1 MFVVSY
7 SPLHLLEL
15 VASRCRLSY
24 HAYLREVGGD
34 GSVLGGVEPKTVVVH
49 EGVVP
54 ARFFFL
60 VCYVVWFI
68 VSI

>member
-15 VASRCRLSY
+15 VASHCRLSY
-24 HAYLREVGGD
+24 QAYLREVGGD
-34 GSVLGGVEPKTVVVH
+34 GSVLGGVELDTAVVRA
-49 EGVVP
+49 GP
-54 ARFFFL
+54 FFL
-60 VCYVVWFI
+60 VCCVMWFT